1 MVWLSVACTLVQR
14 SNQPKIFQENKM
26 YAPYNDRSNRIDSRP
41 FISNQACDRLA
52 RMLQKIPGLRAAYLY
67 PVFDGLQYVFVGIV
81 DDEADCNLFNLTSQ
95 YSPRRHPM
103 SAQSFTAEQLRV
115 YELQSLVSGLSEWQ
129 KSLDLPK
136 QSPPFLHDAFLLP
149 HDWRYRYAEFQKL
162 YHAEESRCFQK
173 LAEREPIDIFK

>member
-1 MVWLSVACTLVQR
+1 
-14 SNQPKIFQENKM
+14 
-26 YAPYNDRSNRIDSRP
+26 
-41 FISNQACDRLA
+41 
-52 RMLQKIPGLRAAYLY
+52 
-67 PVFDGLQYVFVGIV
+67 
-81 DDEADCNLFNLTSQ
+81 
-95 YSPRRHPM
+95 M

-173 LAEREPIDIFK
+173 LSEREPVDIFKWRIAMTNKPRAISGAGYFVIY